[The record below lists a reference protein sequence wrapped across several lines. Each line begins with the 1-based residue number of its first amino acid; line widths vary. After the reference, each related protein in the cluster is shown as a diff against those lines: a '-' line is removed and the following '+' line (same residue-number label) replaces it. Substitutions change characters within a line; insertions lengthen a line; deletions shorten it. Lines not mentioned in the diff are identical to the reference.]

1 MICSITPKY
10 PPKYPPVEIKCNL
23 NIVKKIGDTTIATI
37 KTKGCN
43 VYNFDTTADGI
54 WKIFS
59 SDMTT
64 PKEIIAFKNG
74 KKNGM
79 NIKYYDNGKVEIKE
93 EYKAGKRNGAYYYID
108 KDGTYV
114 SEGSYVPVIK
124 GEEYLEFSGT
134 TTTFWNN
141 ASIAKQIIEVNDSTV
156 SSEFWDK
163 EGNVIDEKRF
173 NKLWYDC
180 K

>member
-1 MICSITPKY
+1 M
-10 PPKYPPVEIKCNL
+10 EIKCNL
-23 NIVKKIGDTTIATI
+23 NIVKRIGDTTIATI
-37 KTKGCN
+37 TTKGCN
-43 VYNFDTTADGI
+43 VYSFDSTANGI

-59 SDMTT
+59 SYMTI

-74 KKNGM
+74 KKTGM

-93 EYKAGKRNGAYYYID
+93 EYKRGKRNGAYYYID
-108 KDGTYV
+108 EDGTYV
-114 SEGSYVPVIK
+114 SEGNYLPVLK

-141 ASIAKQIIEVNDSTV
+141 ASIAKKAITKNDSIV
-156 SSEFWDK
+156 SIKFWDK
-163 EGNVIDEKRF
+163 EGNVIDENRF
-173 NKLWYDC
+173 KKLWYDC